1 MYYNNG
7 EDMKEVRYI
16 VANRRK
22 LLGGTAQELT
32 DSCRFP
38 GNDKK
43 SAHFM
48 NKM

>member
-22 LLGGTAQELT
+22 LLGGTAQGSLILVDFLET
-32 DSCRFP
+32 IRNQHIS
-38 GNDKK
+38 
-43 SAHFM
+43 
-48 NKM
+48 